1 MTSLLG
7 RLPLSDETA
16 PADSEELAHT
26 VRQAFQDA
34 TAVYPIGGGT
44 SLDFGLPPRQPGLGL
59 SLQKLDR
66 VVDYPARDM
75 TITVE
80 AGIPMAKLAEAL
92 DRHGQRLPI
101 NVPEVDRATLGGV
114 MATDFSGPR
123 RYGWGTLRDYVIG
136 VSAVDGMGTPF
147 KAGGRVV
154 KNVAGYDLCKLLT
167 GSLGALAVITQ
178 VTLKVLPSPESSA
191 FLYCDLPGLDFA
203 EQRLAALVNSEVTPA
218 AVELLAGPIWREDPA
233 FSELEGAA
241 VGRLVVGFE
250 GAESEVTWMQRQ
262 LAKEWRNQNVSS
274 QRVEAERVEELWR
287 RLAEFPACPGSLVVK
302 ASVLPAAVAR
312 FVGLSRQIDENVSIQ
327 AHAGN
332 GIVIARFG
340 DLPPESASKTLIS
353 QLQPAAASAEGS
365 AVVLSY
371 PDGMELTQQSIWGGA
386 ADSAAVM
393 RAVKEKFDPK
403 GLMNPGRFVF

>member
-1 MTSLLG
+1 MTSLLS
-7 RLPLSDETA
+7 RLPLSDQTA
-16 PADSEELAHT
+16 PADAEELART
-26 VRQAFQDA
+26 VRQAYQDA
-34 TAVYPIGGGT
+34 TAIYPIGGGT

-59 SLQKLDR
+59 SLEKLDR

-75 TITVE
+75 TITAE
-80 AGIPMAKLAEAL
+80 AGIPLAKLAEAL
-92 DRHGQRLPI
+92 SRHGQRLPI
-101 NVPEVDRATLGGV
+101 DVPGAEQATLGGV

-123 RYGWGTLRDYVIG
+123 RYGWGTMRDYVIG
-136 VSAVDGMGTPF
+136 VSAVEGTGTPF

-191 FLYCDLPGLDFA
+191 FGYCDLPDIDAA
-203 EQRLAALVNSEVTPA
+203 EQRLAALVNSQVTPA

-233 FSELEGAA
+233 FKELDDNA

-250 GAESEVTWMQRQ
+250 GAEADVSWMQRQ
-262 LAKEWRNQNVSS
+262 LAEEWRNQNVFAE
-274 QRVEAERVEELWR
+274 RVEPGHVEELWR
-287 RLAEFPACPGSLVVK
+287 RLTEFPACPGSLVVK
-302 ASVLPAAVAR
+302 ASVLPDAVAR
-312 FVGLSRQIDENVSIQ
+312 FVGLSRQIDGNVSIQ

-340 DLPPESASKTLIS
+340 DLPPESASKTLIT
-353 QLQPAAASAEGS
+353 QLQPAAAEGS
-365 AVVLSY
+365 VVVLSY
-371 PDGMELTQQSIWGGA
+371 PEGMELTQQSIWGGA

-403 GLMNPGRFVF
+403 GLLNPGRFVF